1 MSTLERAIAI
11 AAEAHAGQTDK
22 GGSPYILH
30 PLRVMMALW
39 DGDGKEAA
47 IAGVLHD
54 VIEDCPDWPAER
66 LAAEGF
72 SAAVLAALDCL
83 TRRPSEDYMSFV
95 ARCGKNP
102 IARVVKLADL
112 KDNMDLTR
120 LQTPSERDLERLD
133 RYRRATE
140 SLMELQL

>member
-30 PLRVMMALW
+30 PLRVMMTSR
-39 DGDGKEAA
+39 DGGGDPAA
-47 IAGVLHD
+47 IVGVLHD
-54 VIEDCPDWPAER
+54 VMEDCPDWPAER

-72 SAAVLAALDCL
+72 GPAVMAALDCL
-83 TRRPSEDYMSFV
+83 TRRPSEDYMTFV
-95 ARCGKNP
+95 ERCGRDP

-120 LQTPSERDLERLD
+120 LQSPSERDLERLE
-133 RYRRATE
+133 RYR
-140 SLMELQL
+140 